1 MLELG
6 NQDFEF
12 NELISL
18 LAVQYQPRPLC
29 YGLLTQK
36 LQWLESPIKIS
47 ELAELAR
54 QIFFKEGIANFD
66 LNQPRFSIES
76 FCEDVTD
83 AIIDMQYSLIDL
95 FKENKNKKGYIL
107 LISSGAVFWDTRPS
121 DMQKFIDNKTAKEPI
136 L

>member
-1 MLELG
+1 MLRFAYAKVAVVGEPYQ
-6 NQDFEF
+6 NQ
-12 NELISL
+12 
-18 LAVQYQPRPLC
+18 
-29 YGLLTQK
+29 
-36 LQWLESPIKIS
+36 
-47 ELAELAR
+47 LAELAR